1 MRTWKRPLANVSV
14 TAFCDCVES
23 ENVYRNYFEYR
34 LMHKMKEENRIFRN
48 YSAFAIITGAASGM
62 GRLYAERLALAGYN
76 LLVVDINALKLE
88 EAVYGI
94 REKVNALEDW
104 RIPYKPDFKILTFI
118 QDLSVQ
124 DAASRVHAFASENG
138 CNVEVLIN
146 NAGLFYYQGIA
157 ETSKR
162 ALSLMMMVHNYT
174 PLMLCR
180 EFVPEMKERG
190 CGYILN
196 VSSLAAWIPW
206 PGLGMYASTKRFVKD
221 FSRAL
226 RIECRGTGV
235 SVTNAYFG
243 AVDTPLFNLKPSLRK
258 LARNLQIMIPAE
270 KAVDKALRATFR
282 RNKGTMPGFLNHLFK
297 PLIVIFPEP
306 VLAWIYKWLKPF
318 RMDV

>member
-1 MRTWKRPLANVSV
+1 
-14 TAFCDCVES
+14 
-23 ENVYRNYFEYR
+23 
-34 LMHKMKEENRIFRN
+34 MKGSNRIFRDFK
-48 YSAFAIITGAASGM
+48 AFALVTGAASGM
-62 GRLYAERLALAGYN
+62 GRLYAYRLASAGYN
-76 LLVVDINALKLE
+76 LLLVDINAAKLE
-88 EAVYGI
+88 ETADNI
-94 REKVNALEDW
+94 RLMVGNDE
-104 RIPYKPDFKILTFI
+104 RIPYPYKSSFRLFTLV

-124 DAASRVHAFASENG
+124 DAASRVRDFARENA
-138 CNVEVLIN
+138 CEVEVLVN

-180 EFVPEMKERG
+180 EFVPDMKNRG

-243 AVDTPLFNLKPSLRK
+243 AVDTPLFNLKPSFRK
-258 LARNLQIMIPAE
+258 LARNLSIMIPAE
-270 KAVDKALRATFR
+270 TAVDKALKATFKR
-282 RNKGTMPGFLNHLFK
+282 KKGVMPGILNHIFK
-297 PLIVIFPEP
+297 PFIMILPDS
-306 VLAWIYKWLKPF
+306 VLAWIYRLLSPIK
-318 RMDV
+318 MDV